1 MCRAVAVAV
10 GRVGIRVDDCWR
22 GPGGDG
28 EDVVIRAGTVA
39 DLERIETIQRA
50 SPEASQW
57 TVSDYLYYSFVVAE
71 IDGVIGGFAVW
82 RGVDLDEW
90 ELLNIAVDPAFRGR
104 GLGRALI
111 DALPAGRVF
120 LEVRESNA
128 HARRL
133 YERCGFVAIG
143 KRRKYYQH
151 PAEDGIVLERK
162 R

>member
-1 MCRAVAVAV
+1 M
-10 GRVGIRVDDCWR
+10 
-22 GPGGDG
+22 
-28 EDVVIRAGTVA
+28 IRAGA
-39 DLERIETIQRA
+39 ASDLERVEAIQKA

-71 IDGVIGGFAVW
+71 IDGAVAGFAVW
-82 RGVDLDEW
+82 RGVDTDEW
-90 ELLNIAVDPAFRGR
+90 ELLNIAVDPAWRGR
-104 GLGRALI
+104 GVGRAMI

-128 HARRL
+128 NARRL
-133 YERCGFVAIG
+133 YEACGFVVIG
-143 KRRKYYQH
+143 RRRRYYQH

>member
-1 MCRAVAVAV
+1 
-10 GRVGIRVDDCWR
+10 
-22 GPGGDG
+22 
-28 EDVVIRAGTVA
+28 VIRAGVA
-39 DLERIETIQRA
+39 GDLERVEAIQQA

-57 TVSDYLYYSFVVAE
+57 TVSDYLYYSFSVAE
-71 IDGVIGGFAVW
+71 IDGAVAGFAVW
-82 RGVDLDEW
+82 RGVDVDEW

-104 GLGRALI
+104 GVGRALI

-128 HARRL
+128 GARRL
-133 YERCGFVAIG
+133 YEQCGFVAIG
-143 KRRKYYQH
+143 KRRRYYQH

>member
-1 MCRAVAVAV
+1 M
-10 GRVGIRVDDCWR
+10 
-22 GPGGDG
+22 
-28 EDVVIRAGTVA
+28 IRAGTAA
-39 DLERIETIQRA
+39 DLERVEAIQKA

-57 TVSDYLYYSFVVAE
+57 TVSDYLYYSFLVAE
-71 IDGVIGGFAVW
+71 IDGAVAGFAVW
-82 RGVDLDEW
+82 RGVDVDEW

-104 GLGRALI
+104 GVGRALI

-128 HARRL
+128 GARRL
-133 YERCGFVAIG
+133 YEQCGFVAIG
-143 KRRKYYQH
+143 KRRRYYQH

>member
-1 MCRAVAVAV
+1 MI
-10 GRVGIRVDDCWR
+10 RVGGAD
-22 GPGGDG
+22 
-28 EDVVIRAGTVA
+28 
-39 DLERIETIQRA
+39 DLERVEAIQKA

-57 TVSDYLYYSFVVAE
+57 TVSDYLYYSFLVAE
-71 IDGVIGGFAVW
+71 IDGAVAGFAVW
-82 RGVDLDEW
+82 RGVDVDEW

-104 GLGRALI
+104 GVGRALI

-128 HARRL
+128 GARRL
-133 YERCGFVAIG
+133 YEQCGFAGIG
-143 KRRKYYQH
+143 KRRRYYQH

>member
-1 MCRAVAVAV
+1 M
-10 GRVGIRVDDCWR
+10 
-22 GPGGDG
+22 
-28 EDVVIRAGTVA
+28 IRAGA
-39 DLERIETIQRA
+39 ASDLERIEAIQRA

-71 IDGVIGGFAVW
+71 VDGVVAGFAVW
-82 RGVDLDEW
+82 RGVDVEEW
-90 ELLNIAVDPAFRGR
+90 ELLNIAVGPAFRGR

-111 DALPAGRVF
+111 DVLPAGRVF

-128 HARRL
+128 NARRL
-133 YERCGFVAIG
+133 YEQCGFAVIG

>member
-1 MCRAVAVAV
+1 M
-10 GRVGIRVDDCWR
+10 
-22 GPGGDG
+22 
-28 EDVVIRAGTVA
+28 IRAGVA
-39 DLERIETIQRA
+39 GDLERVEAIQQA

-57 TVSDYLYYSFVVAE
+57 TVSDYLYYSFSVAE
-71 IDGVIGGFAVW
+71 IDGAVAGFAVW
-82 RGVDLDEW
+82 RGVDVDEW

-104 GLGRALI
+104 GVGRALI

-128 HARRL
+128 GARRL
-133 YERCGFVAIG
+133 YEQCGFVAIG
-143 KRRKYYQH
+143 KRRRYYQH

>member
-1 MCRAVAVAV
+1 MI
-10 GRVGIRVDDCWR
+10 RVGGAD
-22 GPGGDG
+22 
-28 EDVVIRAGTVA
+28 
-39 DLERIETIQRA
+39 DLERVEAIQKA

-57 TVSDYLYYSFVVAE
+57 TVSDYLYYSFLVAE
-71 IDGVIGGFAVW
+71 IDGAVAGFAVW
-82 RGVDLDEW
+82 RGVDVDEW

-104 GLGRALI
+104 GLGRALV

-128 HARRL
+128 EARRL
-133 YERCGFVAIG
+133 YEQCGFVAIG
-143 KRRKYYQH
+143 KRRRYCQH